1 MSNWWQNLNMSP
13 QERKFVI
20 VVVVLF
26 AIVLNFLFIWP
37 QFGKWTPVQAEIT
50 AKKALLAEYEAKIDE
65 MPKLKKAMS
74 SLESTNSAPLLVA
87 GDAKTHFSRTVENLA
102 RQNRFLY
109 DSLSSP
115 TQNLNSTN
123 KYFQELTMRVNF
135 SGTQESDLVN
145 FLYKLSDGNSSIRVR
160 EFSIK
165 PNNPPMLL
173 QGFITLVANYEV
185 EKPSERPVPSP
196 AATKTTNLTAK
207 TP

>member
-20 VVVVLF
+20 VVVIIF
-26 AIVLNFLFIWP
+26 AFVLNFLFIWP
-37 QFGKWTPVQAEIT
+37 QFKQWTPVQTELE
-50 AKKALLAEYEAKIDE
+50 AKQKLLAEYEAKIAE
-65 MPKLKKAMS
+65 MPELKKVLGN
-74 SLESTNSAPLLVA
+74 LESTNSAPILVS
-87 GDAKTHFSRTVENLA
+87 GDAKTHFFRTVENLA

-109 DSLSSP
+109 DSMSP
-115 TQNLNSTN
+115 PSPNLNSTN

-135 SGTQESDLVN
+135 SGTKESDLVN

-160 EFSIK
+160 DFSIK

-185 EKPSERPVPSP
+185 EKPVSSPAP

>member
-1 MSNWWQNLNMSP
+1 MSNWWQNLNLSP

-20 VVVVLF
+20 VVVIIF
-26 AIVLNFLFIWP
+26 AFVLNFLFIWP
-37 QFGKWTPVQAEIT
+37 QFSRWTPVQAEI
-50 AKKALLAEYEAKIDE
+50 KEKRDLLSEYEAKIAE
-65 MPKLKKAMS
+65 MPKLKKMLGN
-74 SLESTNSAPLLVA
+74 LESTNSAPILVS
-87 GDAKTHFSRTVENLA
+87 GDAKTHFFRTVENLA

-109 DSLSSP
+109 DNMSP
-115 TQNLNSTN
+115 PSPNLNSTN

-135 SGTQESDLVN
+135 SGTKESDLVN

-160 EFSIK
+160 DFSIK

-185 EKPSERPVPSP
+185 EKPIASPAP